1 MFSRAASPT
10 GRIGGL
16 PARHAVALLLAGAS
30 PEKQMAKP
38 TFAEQIKHPNW
49 QRKRLEVLKDA
60 DWQCEHC
67 GATDVT
73 LNVHHKQYVK
83 GRMYWEYERH
93 ELECLCEVCHKN
105 HHQMQDGIRCLLA
118 EVDVGEAFALLAGFH
133 HASDWVDR
141 GNADQGREGDQLAYA
156 AGLVAYLTHGL
167 EIADMYRVAEFAASL
182 ANENAETR
190 MVFRHSI
197 EGVFGQD

>member
-1 MFSRAASPT
+1 MLSRAASPT

-16 PARHAVALLLAGAS
+16 PARPAVALLLAGAS

-49 QRKRLEVLKDA
+49 QRKRLEVLDDA
-60 DWQCEHC
+60 GWECENC

-73 LNVHHKQYVK
+73 LNVHHKQYIK

-93 ELECLCEVCHKN
+93 ELECLCEGCHKA
-105 HHQMQDGIRCLLA
+105 HHENQDGLRRLLA
-118 EVDVGEAFALLAGFH
+118 EVDVRQAFSLMAGFH

-141 GNADQGREGDQLAYA
+141 ENVQQGRHEDALTYA
-156 AGLVAYLTHGL
+156 AGLVAYLTSGL
-167 EIADMYRVAEFAASL
+167 DISDMYRVAEFAASL
-182 ANENAETR
+182 ANANAESR
-190 MVFRHSI
+190 MVFMHNAND
-197 EGVFGQD
+197 VFGLD